1 MEVRSRMPRAS
12 KSHGSDRRRIRDHRR
27 SRSLPLEPLGLS
39 REDAAA
45 FIGVSATKF
54 DQLVADGRMPAPRL
68 ADARVLWS
76 RLELVDAFY
85 ALPLRAVNSEEAD
98 LWS

>member
-1 MEVRSRMPRAS
+1 MLRANESQRSDARCVR
-12 KSHGSDRRRIRDHRR
+12 DRRS

-76 RLELVDAFY
+76 RLELIDAFY
-85 ALPLRAVNSEEAD
+85 ALPLRAANSDVVNP
-98 LWS
+98 WSVQCA

>member
-1 MEVRSRMPRAS
+1 MPRAS
-12 KSHGSDRRRIRDHRR
+12 KSEGSDGRRVRVHRR
-27 SRSLPLEPLGLS
+27 SCSLPLEPLGLS

-54 DQLVADGRMPAPRL
+54 DQLVADGRMPTPRL

-76 RLELVDAFY
+76 RLELIDAFY
-85 ALPLRAVNSEEAD
+85 ALPLRAANSDVAD
-98 LWS
+98 PWSVQCA